1 VEKRGKGRGTCDEL
15 PGPAGV
21 GEAAVGAHPVGL
33 GHVDAGIDA
42 IEDRVGD
49 LGKALPVLGGADG
62 VNLLELGRFQFAQH
76 VKSTLHRR
84 CGENVFVGS
93 QQIAIAG
100 HLQVLI
106 GIVLGHG
113 LGGRLVVYDYGVVVL
128 VHQQQVDDA
137 HQHELRGQTVIGV
150 KFCREGQFHLDDGMD
165 RTDRWRRKRR
175 SAWICPWRWPRPG
188 RAYSFSRP
196 RDAGFLFQVDTQ
208 HLFEFLMQCV
218 QRFLLA
224 GVFQRPVKQ
233 FLGSVD
239 GFTEGQGDADP
250 FRLAFLDV
258 MKPVF
263 EGAVEVGEDLVVAD
277 IKVLAETL
285 ECLVSVT

>member
-76 VKSTLHRR
+76 VKSALHRR

-150 KFCREGQFHLDDGMD
+150 KSGREGQFHLDDGMAGQID
-165 RTDRWRRKRR
+165 GVVKGGQHGFAHGDG
-175 SAWICPWRWPRPG
+175 PG
-188 RAYSFSRP
+188 LVGHILFP
-196 RDAGFLFQVDTQ
+196 DHRDAGFLFQVDTQ
-208 HLFEFLMQCV
+208 YLFELLMQCV

-233 FLGSVD
+233 LLASVD